1 VILNPELLR
10 GCLPSLYLSVLTHRS
25 LSLAARQATPDAVAD
40 AVADVVADVV
50 VDVVV
55 PNQPVADADVA
66 DSRGD
71 GQPLRPWRREPWTRF
86 GPSPLNKWEATQ
98 IMRC

>member
-1 VILNPELLR
+1 VSICTNS
-10 GCLPSLYLSVLTHRS
+10 PSFVTGSS
-25 LSLAARQATPDAVAD
+25 AGNLADV
-40 AVADVVADVV
+40 VADVVADEV

-98 IMRC
+98 VMVETGYLIDDAQ